1 MARLKTYTFV
11 VPGHPVPKARARG
24 GIGHHYTPARTRE
37 YEQLVMVEALKAR
50 VRPIAGNL
58 AMVIEFYLSRPDC
71 ADIDNLAKSILDAL
85 NGTAYKD
92 DRQVITLV
100 LHKMSCEKDDER
112 AEVAL
117 TEL

>member
-1 MARLKTYTFV
+1 MARLKSYTFV
-11 VPGHPVPKARARG
+11 VPGHPVPKGRPRIGRG
-24 GIGHHYTPARTRE
+24 HTYTPKRTHD

-58 AMVIEFYLSRPDC
+58 CMVIEFYLSRPDC
-71 ADIDNLAKSILDAL
+71 CDIDNLAKSILDAL

-100 LHKMSCEKDDER
+100 LHKMVCKKDDER
-112 AEVAL
+112 AEIAL